1 MRSRRHS
8 GFSLIELAVVLVII
22 GLLVGGGI
30 AALEA
35 TQTQT
40 QRADQR
46 RQLEQVRDALIGFA
60 MSSGRLPCP
69 DTDYPPDGRENI
81 DPPPPTCPVGD
92 PDNDDDCDC
101 VDSWGALPWAQLGVG
116 ATDAWGQR
124 LRYRVYTDVPDADW
138 PEKPRF
144 ADPDANRDDPAFGLD
159 AYKNYGL
166 MIEGNDD
173 DGDGNRDTVADEVAA
188 VVVSYGPQ
196 GRQIWTADDFDCVAA
211 GVDGFS
217 EDEHENCDD
226 NNLFVAAS
234 YRSPEGAG
242 DPTDPGRGR
251 FDDMLTWIATPTLKM
266 RMVEAGTLP

>member
-1 MRSRRHS
+1 M
-8 GFSLIELAVVLVII
+8 VLVII

-46 RQLEQVRDALIGFA
+46 RQLELVHDALIGFA

-69 DTDYPPDGRENI
+69 DTDYPPDGREDI
-81 DPPPPTCPVGD
+81 VDRDTGDTFACPVGD
-92 PDNDDDCDC
+92 PDDDDDCDC
-101 VDSWGALPWAQLGVG
+101 ADAWGALPWAQLGVG

-124 LRYRVYTDVPDADW
+124 LRYRVDTAAPS
-138 PEKPRF
+138 F
-144 ADPDANRDDPAFGLD
+144 ADPDASRDQPAFGLD
-159 AYKNYGL
+159 DDASL
-166 MIEGNDD
+166 RVEGDDD

-196 GRQIWTADDFDCVAA
+196 GRQLWTAGGFTCVAA

-217 EDEHENCDD
+217 EDENENCDD
-226 NNLFVAAS
+226 NNDFVAAG
-234 YRSPEGAG
+234 YRSLEGAG

-251 FDDMLTWIATPTLKM
+251 FDDMLTWIATPKLKV